1 MPEFILFS
9 HTADSFVQL
18 VRGIRDDQWDGPGLG
33 EWDVRALVGHTSRA
47 LVTLLDYLALE
58 EPRVV
63 TIPNAERYYAL
74 ATAEYGDPA
83 AIVQRGV
90 DAGGSLGDDPAGTL
104 RSLTEHALES
114 LANQDEDRIVAVRG
128 GSILLKEYLRTRLLE
143 LVVHSL
149 DIAAATGQTASFPV
163 QAQRETL
170 LLAASIAGETGR
182 GQQLLLALTGR
193 GALPADFNVV

>member
-1 MPEFILFS
+1 MPEFVLFS
-9 HTADSFVQL
+9 HTADAFVQL
-18 VRGIRDDQWDGPGLG
+18 VRGIRDDQWDDPGLG

-63 TIPNAERYYAL
+63 TIPSAERYYAL

-83 AIVQRGV
+83 GIVQRGV
-90 DAGGSLGDDPAGTL
+90 DAGASLGDDPVATL
-104 RSLTEHALES
+104 RSLTEHALEA
-114 LANQDEDRIVAVRG
+114 LAKQREDRIVAVRG

-149 DIAAATGQTASFPV
+149 DIARATGQTVSFPPD
-163 QAQRETL
+163 AQRQTL
-170 LLAASIAGETGR
+170 LLAAGIAAETGR
-182 GQQLLLALTGR
+182 GEELLLALTGR
-193 GALPADFNVV
+193 GALRPGFSVV